1 MEPFVQKVDR
11 ALENLD
17 NAKKFSKTKRYQF
30 MQVVREDGIGLMWF
44 TVAAVGILLVALC
57 LKVNHATLQS
67 VYVPPI
73 VLASYIFLVI
83 ATPVVLLYWS
93 RKSQN
98 VSLTHDIIERS
109 PQFIVGVVQNCQR
122 AGASLDQLDA
132 LQKLAKDSTV
142 PENWWDFLNCA
153 AVKELRAI
161 NKRQTIELLHEK
173 KVIAQHKIDSGR
185 ILE

>member
-44 TVAAVGILLVALC
+44 TVAAIGVLVAVLC
-57 LKVNHATLQS
+57 LKINSATLQS
-67 VYVPPI
+67 AYAASV

-98 VSLTHDIIERS
+98 VSLTHEIIDCS

-153 AVKELRAI
+153 AVEELREL

-173 KVIAQHKIDSGR
+173 RRVAQHKIDSGR